1 LKVVQDDRK
10 SGEALMSGK
19 RYLMNAGRTTK
30 QGQQINVGKDTPEY
44 QATTTTITMNAQD
57 MKEAGIQP
65 GSRVRVISGNGEAF
79 FLCKEGKVPAGM
91 IFVPYGPPTCKLM
104 GQTTDG
110 TGMPTSKGWEVEVE
124 PVAQQENS
132 TLG

>member
-1 LKVVQDDRK
+1 
-10 SGEALMSGK
+10 MSGK

-30 QGQQINVGKDTPEY
+30 QGQQINVGKETPEY
-44 QATTTTITMNAQD
+44 LAITTTITMNPAD
-57 MKEAGIQP
+57 MKEAGIQA
-65 GSRVRVISGNGEAF
+65 GGRVRVVSASGEALF
-79 FLCKEGKVPAGM
+79 HCKEGKVPPGM

-124 PVAQQENS
+124 PVGERETS
-132 TLG
+132 TPEG